1 MGIVGCITAVAV
13 ALGLLLRIIVWWG
26 DYKRKDEA
34 QRRAIYAEM
43 KHLEQEL
50 AKSLSHNDMVNV
62 TRISHRLRELREE
75 YKHYKVKK

>member
-1 MGIVGCITAVAV
+1 MVAAIAAGFTV
-13 ALGLLLRIIVWWG
+13 LILILRIIIWFG
-26 DYKRKDEA
+26 DYKRKNEA
-34 QRRAIYAEM
+34 HRRRIYSEM
-43 KHLEQEL
+43 KRLEQEL